1 MPQVVPHD
9 GASLP
14 DHTHEPANWR
24 ALIFPIWEV
33 DNPWKAVHDSPK
45 LGVFMR
51 LLGREKLCCLSNAE
65 ERVKKWVQSWT
76 AEVAN
81 ANWKHPAEL
90 GAQFPNVKQME
101 DGRFLFPVN
110 GCARAISLLVAFP
123 QGIALITSLEETN
136 GFYGS

>member
-1 MPQVVPHD
+1 MPPQT
-9 GASLP
+9 GGLF
-14 DHTHEPANWR
+14 
-24 ALIFPIWEV
+24 FPFWEV
-33 DNPWKAVHDSPK
+33 DIPPSIIQYPPN

-51 LLGREKLCCLSNAE
+51 LIGREKLCCLSNAE

-123 QGIALITSLEETN
+123 QGIALITALEETN
-136 GFYGS
+136 GSYGS